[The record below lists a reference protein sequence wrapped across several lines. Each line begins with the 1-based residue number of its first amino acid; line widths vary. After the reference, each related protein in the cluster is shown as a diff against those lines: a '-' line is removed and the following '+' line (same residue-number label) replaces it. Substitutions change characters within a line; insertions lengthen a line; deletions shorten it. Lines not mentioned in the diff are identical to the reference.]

1 MDKLILSVLEQFK
14 DANLHSEA
22 GRQVITDEIMFRVRD
37 KTTPWF
43 LNMNTIDGKPEQ
55 QLELFPEYDKYI
67 YESPDGGETVT
78 KRKIEV
84 IVENE

>member
-22 GRQVITDEIMFRVRD
+22 GRQLITDEIMFRVRD

-43 LNMNTIDGKPEQ
+43 LNMNTIDGKPEHH
-55 QLELFPEYDKYI
+55 LELFPEYDKYI

>member
-14 DANLHSEA
+14 EANLHSEA
-22 GRQVITDEIMFRVRD
+22 GRQLITDEIMYKVRD

-55 QLELFPEYDKYI
+55 QLELFPEYNKYI
-67 YESPDGGETVT
+67 YESPDGKKVT